1 MSTPTETDFLDENDQ
16 NVQDTTTPVAP
27 ETELDQQEHQHDH
40 KHDHDHTHEDG
51 ELSPMCVS
59 GGCVQKSSA

>member
-1 MSTPTETDFLDENDQ
+1 MDENAE
-16 NVQDTTTPVAP
+16 NVQQDTTTAPVAP
-27 ETELDQQEHQHDH
+27 ETGLDQPEHQHDH

-59 GGCVQKSSA
+59 GGCVTKTTA